1 MKNSEELKTHA
12 AAMSKAMGK
21 ETTGDSGE
29 EITTSTVSRET
40 VDDIIH
46 AWGNVAKKAAENMMR
61 KYGLPNEGMPSRL
74 IWYGNGPWKRTIVY
88 RDEIPH
94 NFPAPHVDVLEQV
107 INYQVP
113 VEKVSDLAA
122 FDGSVIVER
131 TKGEVAARCDL
142 EAANILSLNLMH
154 EIVSGK
160 RTVADARDQY
170 AEVIMAYLMDREAP
184 YAEKLLFN
192 LPAGNT
198 IDTDESNMSEASMHQ
213 ISEKI
218 KDKLGGEG

>member
-1 MKNSEELKTHA
+1 
-12 AAMSKAMGK
+12 
-21 ETTGDSGE
+21 
-29 EITTSTVSRET
+29 
-40 VDDIIH
+40 
-46 AWGNVAKKAAENMMR
+46 
-61 KYGLPNEGMPSRL
+61 
-74 IWYGNGPWKRTIVY
+74 
-88 RDEIPH
+88 
-94 NFPAPHVDVLEQV
+94 VLEQV

-160 RTVADARDQY
+160 RTVADARDLY
-170 AEVIMAYLMDREAP
+170 AEAIMAYLMDREAP
-184 YAEKLLFN
+184 YAEKLLFD

-198 IDTDESNMSEASMHQ
+198 IDTDESNISEASMHQ

-218 KDKLGGEG
+218 KDKMAREG